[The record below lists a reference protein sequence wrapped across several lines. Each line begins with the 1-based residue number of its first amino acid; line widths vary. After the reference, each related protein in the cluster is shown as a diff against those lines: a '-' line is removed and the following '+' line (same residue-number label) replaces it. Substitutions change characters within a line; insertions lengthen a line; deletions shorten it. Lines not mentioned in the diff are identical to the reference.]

1 MIAYYL
7 RALPLRSPWLI
18 RLPLLAITGGLLLT
32 LVLASLIAAV
42 QLRFADAVFPGV
54 WAYGVHLGGMS
65 RTQAEEA
72 LAAAFVYD
80 DRAVFTF
87 RDGERFWQFTAGDLG
102 VQLDTVATVEQAYAV
117 GRGSSLVGR
126 LFEQAQA
133 WFSGRAIT
141 ARVRYDQNAA
151 AARLAE
157 IAAVINQPP
166 RNAELTV
173 NGVVVTSKPGVTG
186 RALDI
191 PAMLSLLD
199 PLILRLD
206 TGAELPLIVVETPPL
221 IRDVEPAASRARAA
235 VSGGVTLV
243 ADDPQG
249 RMLGPWTLTP
259 DQIAQLLVVG
269 LADNGDGTLRYTVA
283 ANVEHFRA
291 FLENLAPALETQP
304 RSARFHFNE
313 QTGQLEVFDPGAN
326 GRALNIDDTL
336 LRLENAIFN
345 PDPNARVV
353 PAAFS
358 YTLARYH
365 PGLTAA
371 ELGIS
376 GLVAEATTYY
386 TGSTVSRVTNI
397 GVAASRFDGVI
408 IAPGEEFSFNRILG
422 EISKENGFVEGYVII
437 GERTGTDVGGGVCQV
452 STTAFQAAFKA
463 GYPFTEWHA
472 HAYRVSYYERGEG
485 VGMDAAIYQSDAPG
499 ASLDLRF
506 VNDTPYHLLI
516 ETSVYPAQQALQFR
530 FYSTNPGRQVI
541 KEGPQISEVVPAK
554 PTVYEPNSAL
564 ALGQELWVDWPAE
577 GARVVVVRRILDAS
591 GNELRRDTFT
601 RRYQPWNAVV
611 QVNPA
616 DPRLLAQQ
624 QQSGG

>member
-1 MIAYYL
+1 MTAYYP

-18 RLPLLAITGGLLLT
+18 RLPLLAVTGALLLALT
-32 LVLASLIAAV
+32 LAGLVAAV
-42 QLRFADAVFPGV
+42 QVRFADAIFPGV

-65 RTQAEEA
+65 RAQAEEA

-87 RDGERFWQFTAGDLG
+87 RDGERFWQFSAGELG
-102 VQLDTVATVEQAYAV
+102 VQLDAAATVEQAYAV
-117 GRGSSLVGR
+117 GRGSSLVSR

-133 WFSGRAIT
+133 WFNGRAIT

-157 IAAVINQPP
+157 IAAAVSQPP
-166 RNAELTV
+166 QNAALNI
-173 NGVVVTSKPGVTG
+173 NGVVVTSAPGVTG
-186 RALDI
+186 RTLDI
-191 PAMLSLLD
+191 PAMLGLLD
-199 PLILRLD
+199 PFILRLD
-206 TGAELPLIVVETPPL
+206 TGAELPLVVVETPPL
-221 IRDVEPAASRARAA
+221 IRDAEQAAARARAA
-235 VSGGVTLV
+235 VSSAVTLV
-243 ADDPQG
+243 ADDAQG
-249 RMLGPWTLTP
+249 RVLGPWTLTP
-259 DQIAQLLVVG
+259 DQIARLLTVS
-269 LADNGDGTLRYTVA
+269 LADDGGGALRYTVA
-283 ANVEHFRA
+283 ANVEHFRS

-304 RSARFHFNE
+304 RDARFHFNE
-313 QTGQLEVFDPGAN
+313 QTRQLEVFEPGAN
-326 GRALNIDDTL
+326 GRALNVDDTL

-365 PGLTAA
+365 DGITAA

-386 TGSTVSRVTNI
+386 TGSTISRVTNI

-422 EISKENGFVEGYVII
+422 EISRETGFVEGYVIV

-463 GYPFTEWHA
+463 GYPFNEWHA
-472 HAYRVSYYERGEG
+472 HAYRVGYYDRGEG
-485 VGMDAAIYQSDAPG
+485 VGMDAAIYQSDVPG
-499 ASLDLRF
+499 GGLDLRF

-530 FYSTNPGRQVI
+530 FYSTNPGRQVV

-554 PTVYEPNSAL
+554 PTIYEPNSAL
-564 ALGQELWVDWPAE
+564 ALGQEQWVDWPAE

-591 GNELRRDTFT
+591 GNELRRDTFA
-601 RRYQPWNAVV
+601 RRYQPWGAVV

-616 DPRLLAQQ
+616 DPRLAQ